1 MCPAYSS
8 VRAVF
13 GALFLASAAVLAAAA
28 PEERAALWPQCW
40 NKESTPADKI
50 AACSALIDAQRE
62 NKSNLAIAFGA
73 RGAAYAALGDHDKA
87 IADFDQAIKLSPR
100 AATTYAGRA
109 DSLLAKSE
117 AANVDRLTAK
127 RYIGRAIEDFSQAL
141 LLDSKLVEAIIG
153 RGKTFMKNDE
163 ADRAVPDFDR
173 AIRLDPNNADLFRYR
188 GLGYRQLGDYDKA
201 IFDYSSAIRLDPQD
215 AKTYI
220 DRGAVFY
227 VKTYYY
233 RALEDFDTA
242 LKLDP
247 NYVQSLYGR
256 GMARQKLGDAE
267 GAADVAAAVAKQPNI
282 AAVMAAA
289 GVK

>member
-1 MCPAYSS
+1 MRS
-8 VRAVF
+8 RTIVF
-13 GALFLASAAVLAAAA
+13 GLLIFSVLGLWCAASAQDFASWATCTNKN
-28 PEERAALWPQCW
+28 EERAAR
-40 NKESTPADKI
+40 I
-50 AACSALIDAQRE
+50 AACT
-62 NKSNLAIAFGA
+62 LAIDSGKATTGSLAILLYNRGNMYLAGGA
-73 RGAAYAALGDHDKA
+73 IKQAL
-87 IADFDQAIKLSPR
+87 ADFNRALSLDQKF
-100 AATTYAGRA
+100 
-109 DSLLAKSE
+109 
-117 AANVDRLTAK
+117 VD
-127 RYIGRAIEDFSQAL
+127 
-141 LLDSKLVEAIIG
+141 AIIS
-153 RGKTFMKNDE
+153 RGKTFMKNGE

-173 AIRLDPNNADLFRYR
+173 AIRLNPNEAAVFRYR

-201 IFDYSSAIRLDPQD
+201 ILDYSSAIRLEPQN

-247 NYVQSLYGR
+247 NYVEPLYGR

-282 AAVMAAA
+282 AAMMAAA